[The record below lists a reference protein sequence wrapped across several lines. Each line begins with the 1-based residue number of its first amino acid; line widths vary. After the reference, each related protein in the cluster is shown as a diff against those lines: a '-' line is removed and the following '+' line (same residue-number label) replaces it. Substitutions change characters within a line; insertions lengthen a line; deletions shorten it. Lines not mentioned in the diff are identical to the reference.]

1 MKIDIHIHTKKVK
14 SGDSE
19 TREIDPKKFCETILK
34 TDVKICAITNH
45 NHFDKEQY
53 ESIVNQS
60 KAFFQ
65 TWPGVE
71 LDISENGKRGHL
83 IVIVNP
89 KNAKRLSEILTE
101 ITAGKSADAFSIDLK
116 ETTKLFN
123 PLDPIFIPHYLSK
136 RPSFSEKEIQ
146 ILIDNC
152 TNQKRILKEATNSIS
167 AGIFVSHGHKSIYG
181 SDIQDWKEYVNLSKD
196 LPDLRLPVESFEQF
210 CLLLDRDDSTIRT
223 ILDKKNHEEIALRP
237 FREDKDPIIIEIF
250 DDINV
255 LFGSKGTG
263 KTEILKALSA
273 HYNNNGY
280 KTNVYESNEI
290 SLDSK
295 YDIKGKNYQLDREE
309 LDLDLCVEQI
319 SFVRNAS
326 DASVTSL
333 KKYYEYFARAETNK
347 ISKRIKIKNYSPI
360 DGESFVRR
368 FEEIKDFKKQL
379 NSFRTLLESNV
390 LFKEIIEDDLFKT
403 LIETLEKVDEKVKIG
418 FENEFVKSSTIR
430 LFNHLIEIIVLE
442 ISRKTGQP
450 EKPIKTGFLNYAR
463 NRIEIEISLK
473 KIINAINH
481 NFKPKS
487 EFVGDL
493 GEKGKLFCKTSLVIQ
508 NGDITDGELKPV
520 RNVNKTPQK
529 LVANMFK
536 TIFKEVYSQNL
547 FEKIADLNRIENAS
561 TISSIEDLILFKRF
575 FEVNYVQYKP
585 SNGESA
591 MILLRQE
598 LNENKDI
605 YLIDEPEKSLGND
618 YINDFIVPLLK
629 EHAYSGKRVIIATH
643 DANIAVRT
651 LPYNSIYRA
660 HAINCYHTYLGN
672 PFSNN
677 LICKTQGIRNL
688 DWKEISMRTL
698 EGGKDAFG
706 ERGKIYAE
714 S

>member
-1 MKIDIHIHTKKVK
+1 
-14 SGDSE
+14 
-19 TREIDPKKFCETILK
+19 
-34 TDVKICAITNH
+34 
-45 NHFDKEQY
+45 
-53 ESIVNQS
+53 
-60 KAFFQ
+60 
-65 TWPGVE
+65 
-71 LDISENGKRGHL
+71 
-83 IVIVNP
+83 
-89 KNAKRLSEILTE
+89 
-101 ITAGKSADAFSIDLK
+101 
-116 ETTKLFN
+116 
-123 PLDPIFIPHYLSK
+123 
-136 RPSFSEKEIQ
+136 
-146 ILIDNC
+146 
-152 TNQKRILKEATNSIS
+152 
-167 AGIFVSHGHKSIYG
+167 
-181 SDIQDWKEYVNLSKD
+181 
-196 LPDLRLPVESFEQF
+196 
-210 CLLLDRDDSTIRT
+210 
-223 ILDKKNHEEIALRP
+223 
-237 FREDKDPIIIEIF
+237 
-250 DDINV
+250 
-255 LFGSKGTG
+255 
-263 KTEILKALSA
+263 
-273 HYNNNGY
+273 
-280 KTNVYESNEI
+280 
-290 SLDSK
+290 
-295 YDIKGKNYQLDREE
+295 
-309 LDLDLCVEQI
+309 
-319 SFVRNAS
+319 
-326 DASVTSL
+326 
-333 KKYYEYFARAETNK
+333 
-347 ISKRIKIKNYSPI
+347 
-360 DGESFVRR
+360 
-368 FEEIKDFKKQL
+368 
-379 NSFRTLLESNV
+379 
-390 LFKEIIEDDLFKT
+390 
-403 LIETLEKVDEKVKIG
+403 
-418 FENEFVKSSTIR
+418 
-430 LFNHLIEIIVLE
+430 
-442 ISRKTGQP
+442 
-450 EKPIKTGFLNYAR
+450 
-463 NRIEIEISLK
+463 
-473 KIINAINH
+473 
-481 NFKPKS
+481 
-487 EFVGDL
+487 
-493 GEKGKLFCKTSLVIQ
+493 LVIQ